1 MGQWV
6 ARELVSA
13 RVTGDFTCRKNSPT
27 ISRESPERQ
36 ATESLG
42 TVGRRDDFGR
52 LPTKTPEPPNVLS
65 STGDPAL
72 SKRENDAAPV
82 AQFAVTRRVTVTMLA
97 LAIVV
102 LGIFAFPRLPID
114 LLPTFQPPVISVTV
128 NYGNVAPATMESTV
142 TRPIE
147 NAVARVSGIDY
158 LQSDSFQGQTVVRA
172 IFKFG
177 TDINVAATDIQQQ
190 IARVSNQLPNDPS
203 LQPPQIQ
210 KADPNS
216 LPVVFMYVT
225 DTSRTQRDL
234 NDLIT
239 NYLADEFS
247 AIPGVGS
254 AFVTGGQTRAI
265 MVEPNQKALA
275 GYGLTNNSVIQTI
288 STQNVDNPAGI
299 IAIGPNE
306 FGIRTSQLYRSADEL
321 ANTVVTVKNSA
332 PVYLRDIARVSDSI
346 EEQRIYTRLN
356 GIPGI
361 RMGVNAQPDA
371 NVVAVAN
378 GVYAKIVELQRRYP
392 SMRFQV
398 VFEQRGFILEAI
410 NALEHTAILGAVLAV
425 LIILLFLHSWR
436 STLIVAIS
444 LPVSVLGTMF
454 AAYITH
460 QTLNTMTLGGMALSV
475 GLIVDDAVVVI
486 ENIFR
491 HLDEGDSPLDAARN
505 ATTQIFSAVFSSSI
519 TVITVFVPL
528 LLIPG
533 LQGLIFG
540 PFALTVMTAVAISLL
555 VAVTTVPMLS
565 SIFLKPA
572 DAHVKNRFAVRF
584 DRIYERFES
593 WYRGVLAWAIGR
605 PGLVLGTGLLLLVV
619 SVGLVK
625 FGIVKTEIFPASDSR
640 YTRFDVRLP
649 NGSALASTNRIA
661 RLVEAAF
668 RQDPRVIGVGVTV
681 GSAFGGGGAR
691 QITNQAQ
698 FSVILREGIEGS
710 KATAFV
716 NEWQRRLGG
725 GQTRP
730 VPGTATAPTP
740 RPNVSPEVLAERRA
754 LRNALIG
761 TTIRGRTIDILQQQ
775 VTQGAD
781 SLQIQLFG
789 PDVNK
794 LYDLAQGAISRLALI
809 PGVIRPDT
817 NVSPTQPEVDVKI
830 DRRKAAQY
838 GFTTA
843 DIAADIATATSGTIA
858 SYYQINGV
866 QYPIMVQAPPEQRR
880 SFDSIASL
888 SLTPPSGG
896 GGSSAAGSLTPG
908 GSNGPTTSV
917 TGSTG
922 GSSGGGGI
930 LTGTNSIGTNSNVG
944 ASQTLGS
951 VPLLAL
957 AQVLNGVGPS
967 QISRQ
972 NKQRRIDINATVLGH
987 PLGEVVDEANSIMQ
1001 AYPLPAGYRWDFGPS
1016 IKQNNDTFGAMGLVV
1031 ALAVLLIYMLLASQ
1045 FESFIDPFAIM
1056 MAVPFAAI
1064 GIIAGLFVTHR
1075 AFGLTAFIGSLMLVG
1090 ICVKNAILVIE
1101 FTKQMRRAGMD
1112 PVEALLHAGPRR
1124 LRPILMTT
1132 FATVGG
1138 MLPLA
1143 IGIEAGSSTQAPLGT
1158 VVVGGLITSTMLS
1171 LIFVPTLYL
1180 WLVRNVESRF
1190 TVKPPKLFGGSKPPP
1205 PLIPSKREPAGVYK

>member
-1 MGQWV
+1 
-6 ARELVSA
+6 
-13 RVTGDFTCRKNSPT
+13 
-27 ISRESPERQ
+27 
-36 ATESLG
+36 
-42 TVGRRDDFGR
+42 
-52 LPTKTPEPPNVLS
+52 
-65 STGDPAL
+65 
-72 SKRENDAAPV
+72 
-82 AQFAVTRRVTVTMLA
+82 MLA

-114 LLPTFQPPVISVTV
+114 LLPSFQPPVVSVTV

-177 TDINVAATDIQQQ
+177 TNINVAATDIQQQ

-225 DTSRTQRDL
+225 DPSRTQRDL
-234 NDLIT
+234 NDLFT

-265 MVEPNQKALA
+265 MVEPDQRLLA
-275 GYGLTNNSVIQTI
+275 ADGLTNASIIQTI

-299 IAIGPNE
+299 IAIGPSE
-306 FGIRTSQLYRSADEL
+306 FGVRTSQLYRSADEL
-321 ANTVVTVKNSA
+321 ANTVATVKNGA
-332 PVYLRDIARVSDSI
+332 PIYLRDVARVSDSI
-346 EEQRIYTRLN
+346 EEQRIFTRLD
-356 GIPGI
+356 GIPALRLGI
-361 RMGVNAQPDA
+361 SAQPDA

-378 GVYAKIVELQRRYP
+378 GIYAKIAELQRRYP
-392 SMRFQV
+392 TMHFQPV
-398 VFEQRGFILEAI
+398 LEQRAFILEAI
-410 NALEHTAILGAVLAV
+410 TALEHTAILGAVLAV

-436 STLIVAIS
+436 STVIVAIS
-444 LPVSVLGTMF
+444 LPVAVLGTMF

-475 GLIVDDAVVVI
+475 GLIVDDAVVVT

-505 ATTQIFSAVFSSSI
+505 ATTQIFSAVLSSTI
-519 TVITVFVPL
+519 TVVTVFVPL

-540 PFALTVMTAVAISLL
+540 PFALTVMTSVAISLL

-565 SIFLKPA
+565 SVFLKPA

-584 DRIYERFES
+584 DQIYDRFETR
-593 WYRGVLAWAIGR
+593 YRGVLGWAIER
-605 PGLVLGTGLLLLVV
+605 PALIIGTGVLLLVV
-619 SVGLVK
+619 SITLVK

-649 NGSALASTNRIA
+649 NGSSLASTNRIA
-661 RLVEAAF
+661 SLVEAAF
-668 RQDPRVIGVGVTV
+668 RGDPRVVGVGVTV

-698 FSVILREGIEGS
+698 FSVILKEGIEGS

-716 NEWQRRLGG
+716 NDWQRRLGG
-725 GQTRP
+725 AATRP
-730 VPGTATAPTP
+730 GPSAAPTAP
-740 RPNVSPEVLAERRA
+740 PNVPPQVLAQRRA
-754 LRNALIG
+754 LRKALIG

-781 SLQIQLFG
+781 NLQIQLFG

-794 LYDLAQGAISRLALI
+794 LYDLAQGAITQLALI

-817 NVSPTQPEVDVKI
+817 NVSPTQPEVDVRI

-866 QYPIMVQAPPEQRR
+866 QYPIMVQAPSSERR
-880 SFDSIASL
+880 SFGSIASL
-888 SLTPPSGG
+888 LLTPPSGG

-908 GSNGPTTSV
+908 GSSGPTTSV
-917 TGSTG
+917 TGSSG
-922 GSSGGGGI
+922 GGGGGGGI
-930 LTGTNSIGTNSNVG
+930 LSGSSGIGTTARPRISARRRRSAASRWGRSPKSSTASARRRSAAKTNSAASTSTRRCSGT
-944 ASQTLGS
+944 
-951 VPLLAL
+951 
-957 AQVLNGVGPS
+957 
-967 QISRQ
+967 
-972 NKQRRIDINATVLGH
+972 
-987 PLGEVVDEANSIMQ
+987 
-1001 AYPLPAGYRWDFGPS
+1001 RWVRS
-1016 IKQNNDTFGAMGLVV
+1016 ST
-1031 ALAVLLIYMLLASQ
+1031 
-1045 FESFIDPFAIM
+1045 
-1056 MAVPFAAI
+1056 
-1064 GIIAGLFVTHR
+1064 R
-1075 AFGLTAFIGSLMLVG
+1075 
-1090 ICVKNAILVIE
+1090 
-1101 FTKQMRRAGMD
+1101 
-1112 PVEALLHAGPRR
+1112 PRR
-1124 LRPILMTT
+1124 
-1132 FATVGG
+1132 
-1138 MLPLA
+1138 
-1143 IGIEAGSSTQAPLGT
+1143 
-1158 VVVGGLITSTMLS
+1158 
-1171 LIFVPTLYL
+1171 
-1180 WLVRNVESRF
+1180 
-1190 TVKPPKLFGGSKPPP
+1190 
-1205 PLIPSKREPAGVYK
+1205 

>member
-1 MGQWV
+1 VNGKASQEKSE
-6 ARELVSA
+6 A
-13 RVTGDFTCRKNSPT
+13 NP
-27 ISRESPERQ
+27 SPETTLAGPRRKVQ
-36 ATESLG
+36 AYRPPPATGES
-42 TVGRRDDFGR
+42 
-52 LPTKTPEPPNVLS
+52 
-65 STGDPAL
+65 AL
-72 SKRENDAAPV
+72 SKSEDEAAPI

-114 LLPTFQPPVISVTV
+114 LLPSFQPPVISVTV

-225 DTSRTQRDL
+225 DPARTQRDL
-234 NDLIT
+234 NDLFT

-265 MVEPNQKALA
+265 MVEPDQRTIA
-275 GYGLTNNSVIQTI
+275 GYGLTNNSIIQTI
-288 STQNVDNPAGI
+288 SSQNVDNPAGI

-306 FGIRTSQLYRSADEL
+306 FGVRTSQLYQSADEL
-321 ANTVVTVKNSA
+321 ANTVITVKNSA
-332 PVYLRDIARVSDSI
+332 PVYLRDVARVTDSI
-346 EEQRIYTRLN
+346 EEQRIFTRLD
-356 GIPGI
+356 GIPAV
-361 RMGVNAQPDA
+361 RLGVNAQPDA

-378 GVYAKIVELQRRYP
+378 GVYAKMADLQRRYP
-392 SMRFQV
+392 TMHFQPV
-398 VFEQRGFILEAI
+398 LEQRGFILEAI
-410 NALEHTAILGAVLAV
+410 TALEHTAILGAVLAV

-436 STLIVAIS
+436 STIIVAVS

-505 ATTQIFSAVFSSSI
+505 ATTQIFSAVFSSSV

-528 LLIPG
+528 MLIPG

-565 SIFLKPA
+565 SIFLSPA
-572 DAHVKNRFAVRF
+572 DAHVKNRFATGF
-584 DRIYERFES
+584 DRIYDRFES
-593 WYRGVLAWAIGR
+593 WYRGVLAWAIER
-605 PGLVLGTGLLLLVV
+605 PGPILGTGLVLLVI
-619 SVGLVK
+619 SIGLVK

-640 YTRFDVRLP
+640 YARFDLRLP
-649 NGSALASTNRIA
+649 NGSALATTNVISRQ
-661 RLVEAAF
+661 VEEAF
-668 RQDPRVIGVGVTV
+668 RKDPRVVGVGVTV

-691 QITNQAQ
+691 QITNQASL
-698 FSVILREGIEGS
+698 SVVLREGIQGNQ
-710 KATAFV
+710 ATAFV

-725 GQTRP
+725 PQTRTA
-730 VPGTATAPTP
+730 PGAAAPTP
-740 RPNVSPEVLAERRA
+740 PPGVSPAVLAQRRS
-754 LRNALIG
+754 LRKALIG
-761 TTIRGRTIDILQQQ
+761 ITVRGRTIDILQQQ

-794 LYDLAQGAISRLALI
+794 LYDLAQGAISQLALI

-817 NVSPTQPEVDVKI
+817 NVTPTQPEVDVKI

-866 QYPIMVQAPPEQRR
+866 QYPIMVQAPPSERR

-888 SLTPPSGG
+888 LLTPSSGG
-896 GGSSAAGSLTPG
+896 GGSATTGSLTPG
-908 GSNGPTTSV
+908 GSSGQTTSV

-922 GSSGGGGI
+922 GSSGGSGI
-930 LTGTNSIGTNSNVG
+930 LVGSNPIGTTGNSG
-944 ASQTLGS
+944 SAQTLGA
-951 VPLLAL
+951 VPLAAV
-957 AQVLNGVGPS
+957 AQVANGVGPS

-987 PLGEVVDEANSIMQ
+987 PLGEVVDEAGAIMKQ
-1001 AYPLPAGYRWDFGPS
+1001 YPLPAGYRWDFGPS
-1016 IKQNNDTFGAMGLVV
+1016 IKQNTDTFTNMALVV

-1064 GIIAGLFVTHR
+1064 GIIAALFLTHR

-1101 FTKQMRRAGMD
+1101 FTKQMRRSGMD

-1132 FATVGG
+1132 FATIGG

-1158 VVVGGLITSTMLS
+1158 VVVGGLITSTLLS
-1171 LIFVPTLYL
+1171 LLFVPTLYL

-1190 TVKPPKLFGGSKPPP
+1190 TAKPPKLFPGPKPPP
-1205 PLIPSKREPAGVYK
+1205 LLPSKREPAGVYK

>member
-1 MGQWV
+1 
-6 ARELVSA
+6 
-13 RVTGDFTCRKNSPT
+13 
-27 ISRESPERQ
+27 
-36 ATESLG
+36 
-42 TVGRRDDFGR
+42 
-52 LPTKTPEPPNVLS
+52 
-65 STGDPAL
+65 
-72 SKRENDAAPV
+72 
-82 AQFAVTRRVTVTMLA
+82 MLA

-102 LGIFAFPRLPID
+102 LGLFAFPRLPID
-114 LLPTFQPPVISVTV
+114 LLPTFQPPVVSVTV

-158 LQSDSFQGQTVVRA
+158 LQSDSYQGQTQVRA

-190 IARVSNQLPNDPS
+190 VARISNQLPNDPS

-225 DTSRTQRDL
+225 DTARTQRDL
-234 NDLIT
+234 SDLFT
-239 NYLADEFS
+239 NFLADEFS

-254 AFVTGGQTRAI
+254 SFVSGGQTRAI
-265 MVEPNQKALA
+265 MVEPDQHLLA
-275 GYGLTNNSVIQTI
+275 GYGLSNDSIIKMI
-288 STQNVDNPAGI
+288 SSQNVDNPAGI

-306 FGIRTSQLYRSADEL
+306 FGIRTSQLYKSADEL
-321 ANTVVTVKNSA
+321 ANTVVTVKNTA
-332 PVYLRDIARVSDSI
+332 PIYLRDVAHVTDSI
-346 EEQRIYTRLN
+346 EEQRIFTRLD
-356 GIPGI
+356 GIPAVRVGI
-361 RMGVNAQPDA
+361 TAQPDA

-378 GVYAKIVELQRRYP
+378 GVYAKIAELQRRYP
-392 SMRFQV
+392 TMRFQPV
-398 VFEQRGFILEAI
+398 LEQRGFILEAI
-410 NALEHTAILGAVLAV
+410 NALEHTAMFGAVLAV

-436 STLIVAIS
+436 STVIVAIS

-505 ATTQIFSAVFSSSI
+505 ATTQIFSAVFSSSV

-565 SIFLKPA
+565 SIFLKSA
-572 DAHVKNRFAVRF
+572 DAHVRNRFSTWF
-584 DRIYERFES
+584 DDRYQRFED
-593 WYRGVLAWAIGR
+593 WYRGVLSWAIAR
-605 PGLVLGTGLLLLVV
+605 PGLVLGTGALLLVI
-619 SVGLVK
+619 SVALVK
-625 FGIVKTEIFPASDSR
+625 FGIVKTEVFPASDSR
-640 YTRFDVRLP
+640 YARFDLRLP
-649 NGSALASTNRIA
+649 NGSALASTNRISH
-661 RLVEAAF
+661 LVEDAF
-668 RQDPRVIGVGVTV
+668 RKDPRVVAVGVTV

-698 FSVILREGIEGS
+698 MSVILREGLQGQQ
-710 KATAFV
+710 ATQFV

-725 GQTRP
+725 IPTRSGQ
-730 VPGTATAPTP
+730 GAGGAPTP
-740 RPNVSPEVLAERRA
+740 APNVSPEVLAERRA
-754 LRNALIG
+754 LRKALIG
-761 TTIRGRTIDILQQQ
+761 VTVRGRTIDILQQQ

-781 SLQIQLFG
+781 SLQIQIFG
-789 PDVNK
+789 PDVNQ
-794 LYDLAQGAISRLALI
+794 LYGLAQGAISQLALI

-817 NVSPTQPEVDVKI
+817 NVTPTQPEVDVKI

-866 QYPIMVQAPPEQRR
+866 QYPIMVQAPPSERR
-880 SFDSIASL
+880 SFASIATL
-888 SLTPPSGG
+888 QLLPPSGG
-896 GGSSAAGSLTPG
+896 AGGSAGGSLTPG
-908 GSNGPTTSV
+908 GTSGPTTSV
-917 TGSTG
+917 TGST
-922 GSSGGGGI
+922 SSGGGNGI
-930 LTGTNSIGTNSNVG
+930 LSGIASIGTTGNTGS
-944 ASQTLGS
+944 AQTLGS
-951 VPLLAL
+951 VPLIAV
-957 AQVLNGVGPS
+957 AQVVSGVGPS

-987 PLGEVVDEANSIMQ
+987 PLGEVVDQAKSIMQ
-1001 AYPLPAGYRWDFGPS
+1001 NYPLPAGYRWDFGPS
-1016 IKQNNDTFGAMGLVV
+1016 IKQNTDTFSSMALVV
-1031 ALAVLLIYMLLASQ
+1031 VLAVLLIYMLLASQ

-1064 GIIAGLFVTHR
+1064 GIIGALFVSHR

-1132 FATVGG
+1132 FATIGG

-1171 LIFVPTLYL
+1171 LLFVPTLYL

-1190 TVKPPKLFGGSKPPP
+1190 TAKPPKLFPGAPTPTLVP
-1205 PLIPSKREPAGVYK
+1205 TKREPAGVYK